1 MALDIEQ
8 LKVTVAA
15 FHNSATDQQALYL
28 ECARQSI
35 GPLREALPALSDPDR
50 AAVAYYIAGLAKQLR
65 ELRVREISD
74 VVTDTAVGYALGAA
88 QLLGMLEESA

>member
-15 FHNSATDQQALYL
+15 FHNADGSDQWIYL

-65 ELRVREISD
+65 DIKVREISD
-74 VVTDTAVGYALGAA
+74 VVTDTAIGYALGAA
-88 QLLGMLEESA
+88 QLLGMLEEPA